1 MTQLTGKVTLITGI
15 ASPIGQATARLF
27 TAAGASV
34 FGVDDDFTAGEA
46 LAAELQQ
53 QQRTFQFWTAD
64 LADPAAIAETIARC
78 QQTYGRI
85 DVLYNN
91 ANLSIIE
98 SFNEVSST
106 TLERIMAVNFKAT
119 FSLCQHVIPGM
130 KRRGGGVIINTAS
143 ELENVARPLATAY
156 SASKGAVLA
165 FTRALALEYA
175 PDHIRVNILCP
186 DTIAAPIPTP
196 ERAKPEENAIP
207 TIEHFGAPEEVAKV
221 ALRLASE
228 APSLMPGAIPI

>member
-15 ASPIGQATARLF
+15 ASRIGQATARLF

-34 FGVDDDFTAGEA
+34 FGVDDDRATGEA

-53 QQRTFQFWTAD
+53 QQYAFQFWTAD

-91 ANLSIIE
+91 ANLSIAE
-98 SFNEVSST
+98 PFNEVSST
-106 TLERIMAVNFKAT
+106 TLERIMAVNFKAS

-143 ELENVARPLATAY
+143 ELENVAQPLATAY

-175 PDHIRVNILCP
+175 PDHIRVNVLCP
-186 DTIAAPIPTP
+186 DTIATP
-196 ERAKPEENAIP
+196 VQTSESTQPEGIVLP
-207 TIEHFGAPEEVAKV
+207 TIERFGAPEEVAKV
-221 ALRLASE
+221 ALRFASE
-228 APSLMPGAIPI
+228 VPSLMPGATPI